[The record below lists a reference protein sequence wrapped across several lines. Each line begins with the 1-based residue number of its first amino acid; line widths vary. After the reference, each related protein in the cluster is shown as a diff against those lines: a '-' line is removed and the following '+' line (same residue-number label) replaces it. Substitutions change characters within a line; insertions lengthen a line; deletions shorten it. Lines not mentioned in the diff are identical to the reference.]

1 MFYLVIKK
9 FMIKKNS
16 VLKIQNLVVNH
27 ESQPVKLNSVVTNLS
42 FSPNIISAFLRKP
55 LLVRNGSITFQK
67 SLLV

>member
-27 ESQPVKLNSVVTNLS
+27 ESQPVKLNPVVTNLS
-42 FSPNIISAFLRKP
+42 FLPNIISAFLRKP
-55 LLVRNGSITFQK
+55 LLV
-67 SLLV
+67 

>member
-27 ESQPVKLNSVVTNLS
+27 ESQPVKLNPVVTNLS
-42 FSPNIISAFLRKP
+42 FLPNIISASLRKP
-55 LLVRNGSITFQK
+55 LLVRNGSITFHK

>member
-27 ESQPVKLNSVVTNLS
+27 ESQPVKLNPVVTNLS

-55 LLVRNGSITFQK
+55 LLV
-67 SLLV
+67 